1 MKLNNFRLAELS
13 EKRPFLETISIKL
26 DDFD

>member
-13 EKRPFLETISIKL
+13 GKRPFLETISIKL